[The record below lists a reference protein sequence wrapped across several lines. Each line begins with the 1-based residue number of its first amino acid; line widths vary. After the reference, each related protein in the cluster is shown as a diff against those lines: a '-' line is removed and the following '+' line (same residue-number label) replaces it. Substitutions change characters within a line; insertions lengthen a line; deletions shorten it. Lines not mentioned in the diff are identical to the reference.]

1 MGNLCECRRQEHKCI
16 FYPHFEVVEM
26 VVRMNFK
33 IVVDQLEMIGLVLY
47 LGLQIKSLCMNKV
60 FDEPAFL

>member
-1 MGNLCECRRQEHKCI
+1 
-16 FYPHFEVVEM
+16 M